1 MTLGEL
7 ITLKTD
13 ISAYK
18 ILLFQ
23 GGVPVDLGKENFE
36 AWLPKLEAA
45 QEKLSSFIL
54 ENEGKDIIF

>member
-36 AWLPKLEAA
+36 
-45 QEKLSSFIL
+45 
-54 ENEGKDIIF
+54 GKDIIF